1 MKKQTP
7 KQTSKQVPAAKQAEV
22 KKGPII
28 IPLQDRIL
36 VKPFSSSD
44 LSEKNQYGIIIPD
57 TVDKEK
63 PEQGEVLAVGE
74 GKYED
79 GKLIP
84 VRIKVGDRVLF
95 SKYGFDEVKV
105 EGEELYIL
113 KEESILAVIR

>member
-7 KQTSKQVPAAKQAEV
+7 KQTSKQAPAAKQAEV
-22 KKGPII
+22 KKEHKI

-44 LSEKNQYGIIIPD
+44 LSKKNQYGIIIPE

-79 GKLIP
+79 GKLVPI
-84 VRIKVGDRVLF
+84 RIKVGDKVLF

>member
-7 KQTSKQVPAAKQAEV
+7 KQTSKQAPAAKQAEV

>member
-7 KQTSKQVPAAKQAEV
+7 KQSSTPKEEV
-22 KKGPII
+22 KKEHKI

-44 LSEKNQYGIIIPD
+44 LSKKNQYGIIIPE

-95 SKYGFDEVKV
+95 SKYGFDEIGRASCR
-105 EGEELYIL
+105 E
-113 KEESILAVIR
+113 